1 MEFEINTKIQPLI
14 EDVGLIVPGTFL
26 KKTEYKRW
34 LVEHKLDGVWSQIL
48 KQVKSDRNFIALG
61 FDHEAADSKDSLD
74 YLLNNIYERSKDNLP
89 SFLFD
94 LLSFYAY
101 QEKVNIDI
109 TDLKKDLLAAGYSE
123 EEVLVLDGI
132 TIPSKIEEK
141 IEEEQTEMQTEE
153 QKVRYLEKIY
163 LAQHE
168 DNSRKAID
176 AYMEWHSAALL
187 YLSNYYTE
195 ADPDFSEFK
204 HIDNSGNG
212 YVLRQNYNSLYSI
225 YNLLMNG
232 VTKQS
237 IAKTTKS
244 SKKTPLVFISH
255 SSKDKSFIDALV
267 NLLDDMGFTK
277 ETLFCSSVR
286 EYGIP
291 LSGDIFETIREL
303 FLEHDLYVIFVHSPR
318 FYSSAV
324 SLNEMGA
331 AWVLKSDFCSFLT
344 NDMEYDKMKGVVNN
358 AKISIKVDAD
368 DAKGLLNDLYK
379 RLVAIFS
386 LHEMDMNKWERK
398 RDQFLQLV
406 RNLKYENVENIVEEN
421 SVDME
426 FKKLQITKMKTE
438 AEDRK
443 KAVIR
448 GNIIKGYKGS
458 ASTLKIFN
466 AGASTA
472 RNVHIKWLNESSD
485 VILASD
491 FSDIGELT
499 PQNSRSYNFHLTVGH
514 PETMNLCYSWDDDFQ
529 MGNTLNESLQL

>member
-1 MEFEINTKIQPLI
+1 MNFELNTKIQPLI

-48 KQVKSDRNFIALG
+48 KQVKSNRNIIALG
-61 FDHEAADSKDSLD
+61 FDHEAADSKDSFD
-74 YLLNNIYERSKDNLP
+74 YLLNIIYEQNKDKLP

-94 LLSFYAY
+94 ILSFYAY
-101 QEKVNIDI
+101 QETVNIDV
-109 TDLKKDLLAAGYSE
+109 TNLKKDLLAAGYSE
-123 EEVLVLDGI
+123 KEVLVLNDI
-132 TIPSKIEEK
+132 TITPKNDEK
-141 IEEEQTEMQTEE
+141 IEEDQTEE
-153 QKVRYLEKIY
+153 QKVRNLEKIY

-168 DNSRKAID
+168 DNSREAID

-195 ADPDFSEFK
+195 ANPDFSEFK

-212 YVLRQNYNSLYSI
+212 YALRQNYKSLYSI

-291 LSGDIFETIREL
+291 LSGDIFETIRRL

-344 NDMEYDKMKGVVNN
+344 NDMKYDKMKGVVNN
-358 AKISIKVDAD
+358 AKISIKVDED

-398 RDQFLQLV
+398 RDQFLQVV
-406 RNLKYENVENIVEEN
+406 RNLKYENVENLVEEN

-426 FKKLQITKMKTE
+426 YKKLQIAKMKAE

-448 GNIIKGYKGS
+448 GNIVKGYNGS
-458 ASTLKIFN
+458 TSNLMIFN
-466 AGASTA
+466 AGKVTA
-472 RNVHIKWLNESSD
+472 RNVRVKWLNESD
-485 VILASD
+485 EVIITSD
-491 FSDIGELT
+491 FSEIGELT
-499 PQNSRSYNFHLTVGH
+499 PQNSRSYALHLTTGH
-514 PETMNLCYSWDDDFQ
+514 PKTMNLSYSWDDDYANNNQ
-529 MGNTLNESLQL
+529 VLESLQL